1 MKDVGDQLFV
11 PLNSKRHSESLRV
24 EQKKSRSEL
33 DIDVMLTIEGLT
45 LTSQAALRAA
55 GESFK
60 NNDLKL
66 WVAREILHK
75 FSFIQLDEMSA

>member
-60 NNDLKL
+60 NDLKP